1 MQPFSLNVDDG
12 TMVEYGIP
20 FLIKLGECSHG
31 RGIAMV
37 RYTARHGEEPP
48 EHVHVSE
55 DEVFYVIRGRLTFVC
70 GEQIFPTE
78 TGGTMVLPAGIP
90 HTYRVADNE
99 EAVLLAITYPVQKV
113 AHGWGGFVADMEQ
126 L

>member
-1 MQPFSLNVDDG
+1 MQPYVLNENDG
-12 TMVEYGIP
+12 KTVEYGIP

-37 RYTARHGEEPP
+37 RFTARHGEEPP
-48 EHVHVSE
+48 EHVHPTE
-55 DEVFYVIRGRLTFVC
+55 DEVFYVIRGRLTFVS
-70 GEQIFPTE
+70 GEQFFPTE
-78 TGGTMVLPAGIP
+78 TGGMMVLPAGRP

-99 EAVLLAITYPVQKV
+99 EAVLLAITYPVQKI